1 MKKLEKILWGIFII
15 GILFKIMKWPGAGIF
30 TTTSLGVVACFY
42 LYLGIGI
49 FNNLTVKAMF
59 YKDSYQ
65 YENRFNLLFGAIFG
79 IVLAILVIGFLF
91 KFMLWPGANV
101 LLILG
106 LFSLL
111 FSLLIYG
118 SLHKKKKVSLTKPS
132 FYRIALIGILS
143 LSLFIIQSDSI
154 IDFYYPNNPEYAKA
168 LKEIIQNP
176 SDIKAQQQ
184 FDSIRE
190 QLYSNQLN
198 NE

>member
-91 KFMLWPGANV
+91 KFMFWPGANV

>member
-184 FDSIRE
+184 FDSLRE

>member
-1 MKKLEKILWGIFII
+1 MKKLEKILWGVFVI
-15 GILFKIMKWPGAGIF
+15 GILFKIMKWPGAGIL
-30 TTTSLGVVACFY
+30 TITSLGLVSSFY

-49 FNNLTVKAMF
+49 FNNLTLKAMF
-59 YKDSYQ
+59 SKDSYQ
-65 YENRFNLLFGAIFG
+65 YKHRFNLLFGAIFG
-79 IVLAILVIGFLF
+79 IVLAALVIGFLF

-111 FSLLIYG
+111 FSLLMYY
-118 SLHKKKKVSLTKPS
+118 LLLKKKKVNLAKSS
-132 FYRIALIGILS
+132 FYRIVLIGILS
-143 LSLFIIQSDSI
+143 LSLSIIQSDSI